1 VRVES
6 DLSSSGF
13 PASFFTNDPDEQDNG
28 DSPTSFDF
36 KLLDPEKV
44 RKGSIY
50 SQDSDSVETRLYT
63 LESSKYS
70 AHSISFD
77 TYRNASKT
85 PAMVA
90 LPTTRSASAAIIK
103 ALKKGNDAPKNV
115 TPRDKELQLVQPPP
129 EAHLRTPRKGTRSRK
144 ETSSLSTQATGVSM
158 NSSSHAVISFARKD
172 PVLSANARTIA
183 TSTIYSKHGPS
194 PVDTVMPH
202 ENNPSIDLGT
212 AGKFIPQ
219 PDSYGRI

>member
-1 VRVES
+1 VES

-13 PASFFTNDPDEQDNG
+13 PASFFTNDPAEQDPN

-36 KLLDPEKV
+36 KLLDPEKA

-50 SQDSDSVETRLYT
+50 SQDSNSVETRLYT

-77 TYRNASKT
+77 TSRNASKT
-85 PAMVA
+85 PVMVA

-115 TPRDKELQLVQPPP
+115 TPRDKELPLIQPP

-144 ETSSLSTQATGVSM
+144 ETSSLSTQATGVST
-158 NSSSHAVISFARKD
+158 NSSSHAIITFARKD

-183 TSTIYSKHGPS
+183 TSTIYSKRAPS

-202 ENNPSIDLGT
+202 ENNPSVDLGT